1 MTQTLLRLLV
11 VDTRSVDHDGT
22 IKLLSEI
29 LTDTARLPGASCVGR
44 HELFDP
50 VVGNGLVYRDQERA
64 RLTKAATVC
73 ATYPVQMQCI
83 TMVTSSATSIT
94 AVVAVRR
101 SAVPARPR
109 FRHPPGTLPLAQWI
123 RCVLGP
129 TGRREPK
136 TGECSTRAAGGIC
149 GADSFPVQRLTTPY

>member
-1 MTQTLLRLLV
+1 MTQTLPRLLV
-11 VDTRSVDHDGT
+11 VDTRSGDHDGT

-29 LTDTARLPGASCVGR
+29 LTYTVRLPGASCVGR

-73 ATYPVQMQCI
+73 ATCPVQMQCT
-83 TMVTSSATSIT
+83 TMVTSSVTSIT

-109 FRHPPGTLPLAQWI
+109 FRHSPGTLPLAQWI

-136 TGECSTRAAGGIC
+136 RGMLNPRGRRDLRGPARSR
-149 GADSFPVQRLTTPY
+149 FNV